1 MNNVIKNP
9 KIEVSTGISLNE
21 KDYMNSLLSI
31 LKECA
36 KNYTVALTEASN
48 EHLYKELKSEFDKII
63 KLQREVFET
72 MFRYGWYTL
81 EKAGKSKVSNKYDTL
96 NKELKDMLK

>member
-21 KDYMNSLLSI
+21 KDYMNSLLSM

-48 EHLYKELKSEFDKII
+48 EH
-63 KLQREVFET
+63 
-72 MFRYGWYTL
+72 
-81 EKAGKSKVSNKYDTL
+81 
-96 NKELKDMLK
+96 